1 MDYIIQTDENA
12 KHMIYT
18 MGRHIIMRRLQAESV
33 SLPRLL
39 AGDYSSSLCAV
50 FFNHS
55 IYYAYITVNNS
66 FCVRCTSSSAPL
78 LLLESED
85 EKMPGPA
92 DILKSKEY
100 TQQEFNNVPKNN
112 SRAHAELIDEPE
124 NRNHSQSE
132 LIKELENKNQSQSE
146 LIEEL
151 ENKNQSQSELIE
163 ELENKNTTQTELITK
178 LQEDKDNLQQACNLM
193 MNKIST
199 LLEENE
205 SNKKALS
212 IRDSQIESAKS
223 QYNDLMIVAE
233 KYRNEAAK
241 WRNMVIS

>member
-1 MDYIIQTDENA
+1 MDYIIQTDDNV

-50 FFNHS
+50 FFDHS

-85 EKMPGPA
+85 GMR
-92 DILKSKEY
+92 SVQ
-100 TQQEFNNVPKNN
+100 TSNTHNNNASLIN
-112 SRAHAELIDEPE
+112 SQAESPE
-124 NRNHSQSE
+124 ELDNKIHSQSE
-132 LIKELENKNQSQSE
+132 LIDELEKKKNSQSE

-151 ENKNQSQSELIE
+151 ENKNNSQSELI
-163 ELENKNTTQTELITK
+163 
-178 LQEDKDNLQQACNLM
+178 
-193 MNKIST
+193 
-199 LLEENE
+199 
-205 SNKKALS
+205 
-212 IRDSQIESAKS
+212 
-223 QYNDLMIVAE
+223 
-233 KYRNEAAK
+233 
-241 WRNMVIS
+241 

>member
-33 SLPRLL
+33 SQPRLL

-50 FFNHS
+50 FFDHS

-66 FCVRCTSSSAPL
+66 FCVRCTSSHAPL
-78 LLLESED
+78 LLLDSGSHLLQGKIAEPAGIDDLQPESLNEMENKD
-85 EKMPGPA
+85 TLQSNLITELEK
-92 DILKSKEY
+92 
-100 TQQEFNNVPKNN
+100 KNT
-112 SRAHAELIDEPE
+112 
-124 NRNHSQSE
+124 SQSE
-132 LIKELENKNQSQSE
+132 LINELEK
-146 LIEEL
+146 
-151 ENKNQSQSELIE
+151 
-163 ELENKNTTQTELITK
+163 KNTTQAELITN

-193 MNKIST
+193 MNKISA

-233 KYRNEAAK
+233 KYRDEAAK